1 MWWRENVEYSIRVI
15 EDACKPFSNMHSVLH
30 AIKSRFGHSSLS
42 ATVQRRK
49 SPCMYSLNALSYWM
63 GSSTTHIANAQGF
76 QYGCYA
82 LLGSAYFHPDDAGPE
97 CFGTDFCRYQYRA
110 MNLLQACVC
119 SWVDVLFGDV
129 VYESWA
135 MRRLGCFLQWT
146 MRCI

>member
-1 MWWRENVEYSIRVI
+1 MEYSIRVI

-82 LLGSAYFHPDDAGPE
+82 LLDSGAKKSSEWVLHP
-97 CFGTDFCRYQYRA
+97 GTPCNIALSLHVTEPTEHFAFWLFKQQSEPWFNLIYAA
-110 MNLLQACVC
+110 MP
-119 SWVDVLFGDV
+119 GDV
-129 VYESWA
+129 PFHDGFES
-135 MRRLGCFLQWT
+135 G
-146 MRCI
+146 

>member
-1 MWWRENVEYSIRVI
+1 MAYSIRVI

-63 GSSTTHIANAQGF
+63 GSSTTHIAKVQGF
-76 QYGCYA
+76 QCTCYA
-82 LLGSAYFHPDDAGPE
+82 LLLYLILLTSIPTMQARNALALI
-97 CFGTDFCRYQYRA
+97 FCRYQCRA

-119 SWVDVLFGDV
+119 SLVGVLFGDV

-135 MRRLGCFLQWT
+135 MRDLGCFLQWT
-146 MRCI
+146 MCLI

>member
-1 MWWRENVEYSIRVI
+1 MWNTV
-15 EDACKPFSNMHSVLH
+15 SVWLKMLANH
-30 AIKSRFGHSSLS
+30 S
-42 ATVQRRK
+42 ATCTVFCTQSNQGSVIHRFRLQSSGESHHACTAWMPWATGWEVPLLTLPTRRV
-49 SPCMYSLNALSYWM
+49 SSTVAMLYLILLTSIPTMQARNAL
-63 GSSTTHIANAQGF
+63 
-76 QYGCYA
+76 A
-82 LLGSAYFHPDDAGPE
+82 LIFR
-97 CFGTDFCRYQYRA
+97 RYQYRA

>member
-1 MWWRENVEYSIRVI
+1 MEYSIPVI

-76 QYGCYA
+76 QHGCYA
-82 LLGSAYFHPDDAGPE
+82 LLASACFHPDDVGPE
-97 CFGTDFCRYQYRA
+97 CFGTDFLPLPIQSHEPSPGLC
-110 MNLLQACVC
+110 MFL
-119 SWVDVLFGDV
+119 S
-129 VYESWA
+129 
-135 MRRLGCFLQWT
+135 GCPVWRHCL
-146 MRCI
+146 